1 MSKTSRRIR
10 RWGAVALLFAWAQVA
25 TANAVPCAIW
35 CHLNGG
41 AAAHTMASVHGG
53 HNHGGVPQHDC
64 GASVSNGDCSTPQ
77 LLVVAAV
84 TPDVLVVPP
93 SPISIADPVVASP
106 ATIITSY
113 PGFDTPPPR
122 A

>member
-1 MSKTSRRIR
+1 M
-10 RWGAVALLFAWAQVA
+10 LLFTWAQVA

-41 AAAHTMASVHGG
+41 ASAHVMASVHAGD
-53 HNHGGVPQHDC
+53 NHGGPAQHDC
-64 GASVSNGDCSTPQ
+64 GPSIADSHRGTPQ

-84 TPDVLVVPP
+84 TPDVPVVPLVTVTT
-93 SPISIADPVVASP
+93 IDPPVASLQ
-106 ATIITSY
+106 SFVSVFS
-113 PGFDTPPPR
+113 GFDTPPPR

>member
-1 MSKTSRRIR
+1 MSRKTRIVR
-10 RWGAVALLFAWAQVA
+10 HFGAIVLLFAWAQVA

-41 AAAHTMASVHGG
+41 APAHAPASAHGG
-53 HNHGGVPQHDC
+53 HDHGGAPQHDC
-64 GASVSNGDCSTPQ
+64 SPAISGTHCGTPQ

-84 TPDVLVVPP
+84 TPDILAIPAVTVTAEDPP
-93 SPISIADPVVASP
+93 VAELQSLLS
-106 ATIITSY
+106 TFTNT
-113 PGFDTPPPR
+113 DTPPPR

>member
-1 MSKTSRRIR
+1 MSRTNRRIR
-10 RWGAVALLFAWAQVA
+10 RWGAIVLLFAWAQVA

-41 AAAHTMASVHGG
+41 SPAHAMASVHGG
-53 HNHGGVPQHDC
+53 HNHGGTAQHDC
-64 GASVSNGDCSTPQ
+64 GMAVSNGDCATPQ

-84 TPDVLVVPP
+84 TPDVLLAPTATVTAEDPP
-93 SPISIADPVVASP
+93 VSSPS
-106 ATIITSY
+106 TFITSY